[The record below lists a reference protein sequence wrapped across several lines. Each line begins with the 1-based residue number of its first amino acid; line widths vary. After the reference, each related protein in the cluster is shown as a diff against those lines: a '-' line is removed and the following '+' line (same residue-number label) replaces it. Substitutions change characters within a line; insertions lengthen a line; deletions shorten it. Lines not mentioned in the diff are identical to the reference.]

1 MPNPWMIIGAIVVC
15 ISAYFYGHH
24 AGYAKRDQE
33 MQAQIALKN
42 EQARQAETK
51 LNEQINQTS
60 TELKEANDAIAK
72 KQSDLNRLI
81 NAGRVRLPTPG
92 CVQASTSTP
101 AATGNSTETGNK
113 PDGKANSIADAERET
128 LAAIA
133 EIIAQGDRNT
143 VQLNA
148 CIDAYNAIRN
158 TVNGQ

>member
-15 ISAYFYGHH
+15 ISAYFYGHR
-24 AGYAKRDQE
+24 AGYAQRDQE

-81 NAGRVRLPTPG
+81 NAGRVRLPAAG
-92 CVQASTSTP
+92 CVQNSTSTP
-101 AATGNSTETGNK
+101 AAPGSV
-113 PDGKANSIADAERET
+113 SDASESDRET
-128 LAAIA
+128 LQL
-133 EIIAQGDRNT
+133 IAQLAAEGDQAINR
-143 VQLNA
+143 LNA
-148 CIDAYNAIRN
+148 CIAAYNQVRA

>member
-101 AATGNSTETGNK
+101 AAPGSV
-113 PDGKANSIADAERET
+113 SDASESDRET
-128 LAAIA
+128 LQL
-133 EIIAQGDRNT
+133 IAQLAAEGDQAINR
-143 VQLNA
+143 LNA
-148 CIDAYNAIRN
+148 CIAAYEKVRT

>member
-15 ISAYFYGHH
+15 VAAYFSGHR
-24 AGYAKRDQE
+24 AGYAQRDQE

-42 EQARQAETK
+42 EQARQAESK

-81 NAGRVRLPTPG
+81 NAGRVRLPAPG

-101 AATGNSTETGNK
+101 TAPRDSQ
-113 PDGKANSIADAERET
+113 DGADSDRQTLLLIAQ
-128 LAAIA
+128 LIA
-133 EIIAQGDRNT
+133 EGDQAINR
-143 VQLNA
+143 LNA
-148 CIDAYNAIRN
+148 CIAAYEQVRATI
-158 TVNGQ
+158 NGQQ

>member
-92 CVQASTSTP
+92 CVQASSSTP
-101 AATGNSTETGNK
+101 AAPGSV
-113 PDGKANSIADAERET
+113 SDASESDRET
-128 LAAIA
+128 LQL
-133 EIIAQGDRNT
+133 IAQLAAEGDQAINR
-143 VQLNA
+143 LNA
-148 CIDAYNAIRN
+148 CIAAYNQVRA
-158 TVNGQ
+158 TVNGQQ

>member
-1 MPNPWMIIGAIVVC
+1 MMPNPWMILGAIFVC

-24 AGYAKRDQE
+24 AGYVQRDKE

-81 NAGRVRLPTPG
+81 NAGRVRLPTAG

-101 AATGNSTETGNK
+101 AAPGSV
-113 PDGKANSIADAERET
+113 SDASESDRET
-128 LAAIA
+128 LQL
-133 EIIAQGDRNT
+133 IAQLAAEGDQAINR
-143 VQLNA
+143 LNA
-148 CIDAYNAIRN
+148 CIAAYNQVRK
-158 TVNGQ
+158 TVNSQ